1 MLFATIDQE
10 LKAIVITSAEL
21 GEGKSRTAANLAIAL
36 AQAGYKTLLIDADFR
51 RPSQHRIFGQVR
63 NVGLS
68 NLIIQDAGEGD
79 AIKQVEAVPNLW
91 LLPSGP
97 TPPNPSELLGSV
109 RMREVMSK
117 LWRQFSYVIIDT
129 PPVNAVTDASIIA
142 ASANATV
149 VVVEQGRTTLP
160 ALKHAKEMLDR
171 VNAHTIGA
179 VMNKVRT
186 TSGSY
191 YYGYGN
197 YEPSSSNGGPKSG
210 KRKEEPASE
219 HRTDD

>member
-1 MLFATIDQE
+1 
-10 LKAIVITSAEL
+10 
-21 GEGKSRTAANLAIAL
+21 
-36 AQAGYKTLLIDADFR
+36 
-51 RPSQHRIFGQVR
+51 
-63 NVGLS
+63 
-68 NLIIQDAGEGD
+68 
-79 AIKQVEAVPNLW
+79 
-91 LLPSGP
+91 
-97 TPPNPSELLGSV
+97 
-109 RMREVMSK
+109 MREVMSK

-179 VMNKVRT
+179 VMNKVRS

-197 YEPSSSNGGPKSG
+197 YGIASSAGNGRSKSG
-210 KRKEEPASE
+210 SREAAPKEVEE
-219 HRTDD
+219 HPTND